1 MNSIFLAI
9 KQLSRPQPILPS
21 RISAKMCKTYTLCND
36 LVTFLSLDDDRLRS
50 LDLDRLD
57 LDRSFDLLGD
67 LDRFFGGG
75 DGDFEICLTILS
87 DSSDVLVTFLYRP
100 NIER

>member
-1 MNSIFLAI
+1 
-9 KQLSRPQPILPS
+9 
-21 RISAKMCKTYTLCND
+21 MCKTYTLCND
-36 LVTFLSLDDDRLRS
+36 LVTFLSLDEDRLLSLDLDRLRS
-50 LDLDRLD
+50 LDLERLD
-57 LDRSFDLLGD
+57 LDRSFD

-87 DSSDVLVTFLYRP
+87 DDSSDVLVTFLYRP